1 MVEIFKLFDLNIL
14 LWVHENHN
22 SIFDSFFPFITNKNN
37 WITPIIL
44 LILFAVFKDNNRGK
58 VVIGLLIITVGLTD
72 SICAQILKP
81 VFERIRPSHINLEGL
96 NLLVSKG
103 GKWSMPSNHAANSFA
118 ATTILCYFY
127 KRISIIMYP
136 LSATIAFSR
145 VYIGVHY
152 PSDVIAGSIFGY
164 ALGWFILNLW
174 AEYKIKQIKKGIT
187 WVHF

>member
-14 LWVHENHN
+14 LWVHKNHN

-37 WITPIIL
+37 WIIPIIL
-44 LILFAVFKDNNRGK
+44 LILFALFKDNNRGK
-58 VVIGLLIITVGLTD
+58 IVIGLLIITVGLTD

-118 ATTILCYFY
+118 ATMILCYFY
-127 KRISIIMYP
+127 KRMSIIMYP

-152 PSDVIAGSIFGY
+152 PSDVI
-164 ALGWFILNLW
+164 L
-174 AEYKIKQIKKGIT
+174 
-187 WVHF
+187 

>member
-1 MVEIFKLFDLNIL
+1 
-14 LWVHENHN
+14 
-22 SIFDSFFPFITNKNN
+22 
-37 WITPIIL
+37 
-44 LILFAVFKDNNRGK
+44 
-58 VVIGLLIITVGLTD
+58 
-72 SICAQILKP
+72 
-81 VFERIRPSHINLEGL
+81 
-96 NLLVSKG
+96 
-103 GKWSMPSNHAANSFA
+103 
-118 ATTILCYFY
+118 
-127 KRISIIMYP
+127 MYP

>member
-1 MVEIFKLFDLNIL
+1 MVEIFQTFDLNIL
-14 LWVHENHN
+14 LWVHKNHN

-44 LILFAVFKDNNRGK
+44 LILFAAFKDNNRGK
-58 VVIGLLIITVGLTD
+58 IVIVLLIITIGLTD

-81 VFERIRPSHINLEGL
+81 VFERIRPSHIDLEGL

-103 GKWSMPSNHAANSFA
+103 GKWSMPSNHAANAFA
-118 ATTILCYFY
+118 IATILCYFY
-127 KRISIIMYP
+127 NKISTIMYS
-136 LSATIAFSR
+136 LSATISFSR

-152 PSDVIAGSIFGY
+152 PGDVIVGSIIGY
-164 ALGWFILNLW
+164 AIGWFILSLW